1 MLSAIGAVLLGVL
14 KLVLIAASITVL
26 LWLCGYLLVQ
36 AVVSAKY
43 WAAYTSNKKIWPYD
57 RKFTEILWAHVIA
70 ASTGITMM
78 LLFAFQQIAD
88 ALGYYFLSVWTPILG
103 YYVVALVIAT
113 NLHKFWTDGEVWK
126 ADIYRPPP
134 SAVPPKRIA
143 ETTGNPVAVA
153 VEETNTLAG

>member
-70 ASTGITMM
+70 ASTGITIM
-78 LLFAFQQIAD
+78 LVVAFQQVAD

-113 NLHKFWTDGEVWK
+113 NLHKFWTDGEVYK
-126 ADIYRPPP
+126 AKMYTAP
-134 SAVPPKRIA
+134 AVQEVPPKADESIA
-143 ETTGNPVAVA
+143 EPVAA
-153 VEETNTLAG
+153 TVEETNTLTG

>member
-1 MLSAIGAVLLGVL
+1 MLDFVLMIAVVFAALFGFAGAF
-14 KLVLIAASITVL
+14 TVL
-26 LWLCGYLLVQ
+26 GLLLIYLFDSI
-36 AVVSAKY
+36 AY
-43 WAAYTSNKKIWPYD
+43 WVAYASYRKSWPYD

-78 LLFAFQQIAD
+78 LLLAFWIIAD